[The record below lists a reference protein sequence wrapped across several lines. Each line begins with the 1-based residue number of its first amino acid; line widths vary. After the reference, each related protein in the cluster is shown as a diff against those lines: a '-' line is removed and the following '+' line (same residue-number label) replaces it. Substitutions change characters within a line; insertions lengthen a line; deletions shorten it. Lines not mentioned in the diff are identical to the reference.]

1 MPEAIEIGE
10 FLDGTSLVQ
19 NTVSQSHALHL
30 ANQDSEI
37 KSSLNRIKETELKL
51 GDMISRHIK
60 KRGPEKFGNS
70 SFVVTNRTSFTGHH
84 RAGAEQRKDAH
95 LHMPMK
101 GSQRD

>member
-1 MPEAIEIGE
+1 
-10 FLDGTSLVQ
+10 
-19 NTVSQSHALHL
+19 
-30 ANQDSEI
+30 
-37 KSSLNRIKETELKL
+37 
-51 GDMISRHIK
+51 MISRHIK